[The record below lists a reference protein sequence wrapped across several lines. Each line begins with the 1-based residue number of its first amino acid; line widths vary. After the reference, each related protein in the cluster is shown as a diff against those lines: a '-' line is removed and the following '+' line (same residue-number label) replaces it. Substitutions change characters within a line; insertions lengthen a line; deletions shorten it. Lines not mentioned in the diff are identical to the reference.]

1 MRKLHGQPVII
12 VGGGRGG
19 FALLEMFLD
28 DKLVEVIAVVDRDST
43 APGIQ
48 FAQFCEIPTYT
59 DAIQAF
65 RACKDYPD
73 SIIYNL
79 THDDQVA
86 KDVTEV
92 FGDKKVTDGL
102 EAKLFWQ
109 IVMNL
114 KRIKE
119 ELESSQVQLNA
130 IIYNA
135 LDGIITFND
144 KGEIQGINPAA
155 EQIFGYSPDAVL
167 GQNIQVLM
175 PDLVEKG
182 DGEFINRF
190 LRSRESGLI
199 GVAGYEIS
207 ALRANGQRFPL
218 ELSTSEMIL
227 KGHRYFVCIARD
239 ITDRKLVEENTRY
252 AAHHDYLTGLPNRAL
267 FTDRLKYAI
276 ALSKRNAHKLALL
289 FLDLDGFKHV
299 NDTLGHSS
307 GDLLLKEVS
316 ARLQALIRSSDV
328 LARIGGDE
336 FIFILNNI
344 GTQENAALVANK
356 IINALSK
363 PFNLDGQN
371 CHISGS
377 VGISICPD
385 DAVDSEALLRQADEA
400 MYLAKKHGKNICE
413 FYTNVLRHREPS

>member
-19 FALLEMFLD
+19 LALLEMFLED
-28 DKLVEVIAVVDRDST
+28 ELVEVIAVVDCDPT
-43 APGIQ
+43 AAGIRL
-48 FAQFCEIPTYT
+48 AQSCAIPTYT
-59 DAIQAF
+59 DAVQAF
-65 RACKDYPD
+65 QACIDYPD

-79 THDDQVA
+79 THDDKVA
-86 KDVTEV
+86 KDATEV

-144 KGEIQGINPAA
+144 QGEIQGINPAA

-167 GQNIQVLM
+167 GKSIQVLM

-207 ALRANGQRFPL
+207 AIRANGQRFPL
-218 ELSTSEMIL
+218 ELSTSEMML

-239 ITDRKLVEENTRY
+239 ITERKLVEENTRY

-267 FTDRLKYAI
+267 FTDRLKYMI
-276 ALSKRNAHKLALL
+276 ALTKRNTHKLALL
-289 FLDLDGFKHV
+289 FLDLDGFKRV
-299 NDTLGHSS
+299 NDTLGHAC

-328 LARIGGDE
+328 LARMGGDE
-336 FIFILNNI
+336 FTFILNNI

-356 IINALSK
+356 IIQALSK
-363 PFNLDGQN
+363 PFDLDGQS
-371 CHISGS
+371 CHIGGS
-377 VGISICPD
+377 VGISMCPD
-385 DAVDSEALLRQADEA
+385 DAVDPEALLRQSDEA
-400 MYLAKKHGKNICE
+400 MYLAKKNGKNTCE
-413 FYTNVLRHREPS
+413 FYTHVFRLSPA